1 MTTAQKIIKYIAVAF
16 AFLLIFTIISSIAA
30 GFELIGNAFAPSKN
44 NVKENIEEI
53 WKSTSSDIS
62 LLDVDLKF
70 SKLNIKKGD
79 TFKAVSNSKYIS
91 VTQDENKIKIK
102 DNKKFTLGS
111 SLESEVTLYIPD
123 EFILDTANI
132 ESGAGSMYI
141 ESLYAYKLNLNLGA
155 GKVIIDHIYSEKTYI
170 DAGAGKFE
178 IKSGALQ
185 NLDFDMGVGET
196 TINASITGK
205 SEIDAGVGNL
215 NINLFGDED
224 KYQIEFS
231 KGIGNIKLG
240 DRDISDGE
248 IVGNGLETIKIDGG
262 IGSIKVN
269 FVNE

>member
-1 MTTAQKIIKYIAVAF
+1 MRLVF
-16 AFLLIFTIISSIAA
+16 SSLWVSNFT
-30 GFELIGNAFAPSKN
+30 NSKN
-44 NVKENIEEI
+44 RSTKDIKGKVAGNVSASLN
-53 WKSTSSDIS
+53 KSGVPYKLCGRVTQMFAHLIDFRR
-62 LLDVDLKF
+62 DV
-70 SKLNIKKGD
+70 KKGD

-155 GKVIIDHIYSEKTYI
+155 GKVIIDHIYSEKTDI

-196 TINASITGK
+196 TIYASITGK

-269 FVNE
+269 FVNEWLVKY